1 MVRHSAGCLPRP
13 ARRVARFRRA
23 GTAAVE
29 FAVVAPVVILLV
41 FGAIE
46 FGRAMFLQHVAVN
59 TARAACRQGIL
70 ATSSNATIT
79 STATSALQGVAIKGG
94 TATVKVGGDAARDA
108 NSAVPGE
115 LIDVEV
121 MIPYGSNSWLPMPRF
136 LGQKSLAGRV
146 TMAKE

>member
-1 MVRHSAGCLPRP
+1 MLPSISIRTP
-13 ARRVARFRRA
+13 RFASRA

-70 ATSSNATIT
+70 ASSSNATIQ
-79 STATSALQGVAIKGG
+79 STATSALQAVGVSGG
-94 TATVKVGGDAARDA
+94 TVAVLVNSQSGEDAGSATPGD
-108 NSAVPGE
+108 
-115 LIDVEV
+115 LIDVQV
-121 MIPYGSNSWLPMPRF
+121 TIPYGSNSWLPVPRY
-136 LGQKSLAGRV
+136 LGQKSLTGRV